1 MAELTFTHNQAL
13 LSGGGNRNWEQE
25 QNKRSQH
32 QQASVSYLRVP
43 SLQPKIQLKRP
54 ETDFWLFANY
64 VFYFFFMHVHIPIYA
79 TPCIWGP
86 GDNLQESVLFLQR
99 GGSQGWVSGLQP
111 GQLVPILNEP
121 SRCCPPLPHFQ
132 NSSAILWAAFAS
144 GVFVTL
150 SCWAIGMAFES
161 AKCIFLKTG
170 NLNAEYS
177 WPQGF
182 QSSTVPLD
190 SHSCLMR
197 TVQTM

>member
-54 ETDFWLFANY
+54 EIDFWLFANY
-64 VFYFFFMHVHIPIYA
+64 IFYFFFMHVHIPIYA

-121 SRCCPPLPHFQ
+121 SRCCPHSSSFSKLEC
-132 NSSAILWAAFAS
+132 NSVGCVCLRC
-144 GVFVTL
+144 V
-150 SCWAIGMAFES
+150 CYP
-161 AKCIFLKTG
+161 FLLG
-170 NLNAEYS
+170 CRHGLR
-177 WPQGF
+177 
-182 QSSTVPLD
+182 V
-190 SHSCLMR
+190 C
-197 TVQTM
+197 